1 MEKKIFNTLFIA
13 VFVSMIGAGIIV
25 PLLPIYAKNLGA
37 TGIWLGIIFS
47 GFALARLIFM
57 PIIGKISDRKGRK
70 KFIVFGLLGYSVT
83 SLLYL

>member
-70 KFIVFGLLGYSVT
+70 KFIVFGLLGSSVT